1 MDAASATTALE
12 RMVAHDQDPTL
23 DEFEVADLLES
34 AKRPDSNGNL
44 PTNVDGAAAWAA
56 STTYAPGDVITADP
70 AAGRWWV
77 CLVGGTS
84 DSTQPTWPDLDGYV
98 RTSQRIDDNTVTWV
112 DAGAAWVPTWD
123 LAAAAVEGWELKA
136 GKAAG
141 RYMFQTDGQTFSRQ
155 QVISNCHAQA
165 DRLRRRK
172 RSVSVEGE

>member
-1 MDAASATTALE
+1 MDASTAQERLE
-12 RMVAHDQDPTL
+12 RLVASTLDPVL
-23 DEFEVADLLES
+23 DEFEIADLLES

-44 PTNVDGAAAWAA
+44 PANVGTAATWAA
-56 STTYAPGDVITADP
+56 STTYAPGDTITADP

-84 DSTQPTWPDLDGYV
+84 DGTQPTWPDLDGSV
-98 RTSQRIDDNTVTWV
+98 RSSQRVEDNTVTWI
-112 DAGAAWVPTWD
+112 DAGAAWAPSWD

-136 GKAAG
+136 AKAAG

-155 QVISNCHAQA
+155 QVIANCHAQA

-172 RSVSVEGE
+172 RSVSVDGF